1 MADEIVVRGSELA
14 AVAAFLDRGAG
25 RLAALV
31 VEGEA
36 GIGKS
41 TVWEAGVERRRI
53 ARMARPDL
61 APGARRSRGSRS
73 AG

>member
-1 MADEIVVRGSELA
+1 MADEIVVRGSELG

-25 RLAALV
+25 GLAALV

-41 TVWEAGVERRRI
+41 TVWEAGVEAAASRGWLVRTSRP
-53 ARMARPDL
+53 AR
-61 APGARRSRGSRS
+61 SERGSRL